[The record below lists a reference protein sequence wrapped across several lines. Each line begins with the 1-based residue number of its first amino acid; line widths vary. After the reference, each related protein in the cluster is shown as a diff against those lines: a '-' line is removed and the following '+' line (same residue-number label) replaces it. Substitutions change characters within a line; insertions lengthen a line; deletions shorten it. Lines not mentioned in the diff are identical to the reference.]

1 MEGVSRRLGRHSF
14 VPLIINLP
22 RRPGRIQRTL
32 YIPGTIIKRCYTSHF
47 LRTVETDG
55 LSFSDSQNE
64 QWNVCDSKKSTEPRS
79 FRAYKN
85 YINK

>member
-32 YIPGTIIKRCYTSHF
+32 YIPGTIIKRLVALLHLAFPANRWNRRIIVFRLTK
-47 LRTVETDG
+47 RTVKCVWFE
-55 LSFSDSQNE
+55 E
-64 QWNVCDSKKSTEPRS
+64 
-79 FRAYKN
+79 
-85 YINK
+85 INGTKVI